1 MKRIALSVALLC
13 VLSVSGF
20 AGDVPTCGLPV
31 AGEIPCTGSPSPGE
45 MPVGGEPSPGDVPT
59 CGIVL
64 TILDLLF

>member
-13 VLSVSGF
+13 VLSVSVF

-31 AGEIPCTGSPSPGE
+31 TGEIPSTGSPSPGDIHT
-45 MPVGGEPSPGDVPT
+45 GGEPSNGDVPT